1 MQRLFVN
8 KRSVIEWHIT
18 LEFALITV
26 VLGLF
31 LGRLSHLLW
40 KGIREYQ
47 VSQAR
52 SETPAISFID
62 GRQRETAYGIRH
74 GCLPP
79 PQLPNRW
86 PLGLDWVKALWGSD
100 SKQRLLSFLC
110 SVADGY
116 EPRNNLSQYL
126 LFGPRAYHVLDPQNV
141 ETILSTNFSDYGFGV
156 RHEVF
161 APLLGH
167 GIFTQEGHAWKHSR
181 ELLRNQ
187 FVRAQY
193 QKLGNFSE
201 HVDNLIESLTESPG
215 EVDLQPL
222 FLKLTLDTTTALLFG
237 KSVYSLKAKAAD
249 DGFKI
254 FAENFDIAQGG
265 LAKRF
270 RLAPWHFFYSPP
282 RFRRACSTVHGWVD
296 NYIQEREVAKK
307 KESDTDAKLNEGFVD
322 QLAKESSSPTMLRDQ
337 LLNILLAGRDT
348 TACCLSWTM

>member
-1 MQRLFVN
+1 MQKLLAN
-8 KRSVIEWHIT
+8 MAT
-18 LEFALITV
+18 LSDRETLVTVLIAVVV
-26 VLGLF
+26 VLV
-31 LGRLSHLLW
+31 LGPSSHLLW
-40 KGIREYQ
+40 KRVSEYQ
-47 VSQAR
+47 VSQAADN
-52 SETPAISFID
+52 TLKFPLVD
-62 GRQRETAYGIRH
+62 KGQRDTAYGARH

-100 SKQRLLSFLC
+100 SEQRLLSFLC

-126 LFGPRAYHVLDPQNV
+126 LFGPRAYHVLDPRNV

-167 GIFTQEGHAWKHSR
+167 GIFTQEGHTWKHSR

-193 QKLGNFSE
+193 HNLGNFSE
-201 HVDNLIESLTESPG
+201 HVDNLIACMTDAIG

-222 FLKLTLDTTTALLFG
+222 LFKLTLDTTTALLFG
-237 KSVYSLKAKAAD
+237 KSVYSLRAKAVD

-282 RFRRACSTVHGWVD
+282 RFRRACTTVHDFVD
-296 NYIQEREVAKK
+296 NYIREREVENQKAKDTHAVLT
-307 KESDTDAKLNEGFVD
+307 ESFVD
-322 QLAKESSSPTMLRDQ
+322 QLAKESSSRTMLRDQ